1 MYTFCFF
8 HLNLNLETIKE
19 VMGMKRGLA
28 LFFKRDK
35 WQVKNIII
43 VFFVLLLIVLV
54 LKESYAYF
62 TTSGQSVAQVMA
74 IGDIICEVTVDS
86 NPNYVENNIA
96 YFRIKVTNTKDG
108 VVSSAPVR
116 YQLTIQNE
124 TGSNGIFY
132 YIDSEGNT
140 SSSTGEYLSSI
151 TSLEYT
157 FNTSEATREFKVYV
171 KVPSGLKETVNAKV
185 DLNAVQ
191 I

>member
-1 MYTFCFF
+1 
-8 HLNLNLETIKE
+8 
-19 VMGMKRGLA
+19 MKRGLA

-108 VVSSAPVR
+108 VVTSAPVK

>member
-1 MYTFCFF
+1 
-8 HLNLNLETIKE
+8 
-19 VMGMKRGLA
+19 MKRGLA
-28 LFFKRDK
+28 LLFKQDRWRIK
-35 WQVKNIII
+35 SVMIACFILFLI
-43 VFFVLLLIVLV
+43 VFI

-62 TTSGQSVAQVMA
+62 TSSSQSVVQGMA
-74 IGDIICEVTVDS
+74 TGEVICEVTVDS

-96 YFRIKVTNTKDG
+96 YFRIKVTNTKDNAVTG
-108 VVSSAPVR
+108 VPVK

-124 TGSNGIFY
+124 EGSNGLFY

-157 FNTSEATREFKVYV
+157 FDTSEATREFKVYV

-185 DLNAVQ
+185 NLEAIQ
-191 I
+191 A

>member
-108 VVSSAPVR
+108 VVTSAPVK